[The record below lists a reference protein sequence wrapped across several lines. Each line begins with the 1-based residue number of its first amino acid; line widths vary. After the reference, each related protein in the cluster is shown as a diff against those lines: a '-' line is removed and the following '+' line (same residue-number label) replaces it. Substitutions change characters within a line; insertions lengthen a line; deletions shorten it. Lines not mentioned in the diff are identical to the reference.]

1 MKPLMPYQWTTAI
14 LGVLIAGAIFLLVR
28 RDSLRS
34 RYSVWWLLVAIV
46 IVIVGFFPEI
56 FNRIGLYLGVHYPPI
71 LIMTLSVGFVLV
83 KILAMD
89 LERSLQERKIRRL
102 TQRLAILEGLLQ
114 ERSPD
119 EKHQPDDA
127 INNA

>member
-1 MKPLMPYQWTTAI
+1 
-14 LGVLIAGAIFLLVR
+14 
-28 RDSLRS
+28 
-34 RYSVWWLLVAIV
+34 
-46 IVIVGFFPEI
+46 
-56 FNRIGLYLGVHYPPI
+56 
-71 LIMTLSVGFVLV
+71 MTLSVGFVLV

>member
-56 FNRIGLYLGVHYPPI
+56 FNRIGL
-71 LIMTLSVGFVLV
+71 
-83 KILAMD
+83 
-89 LERSLQERKIRRL
+89 
-102 TQRLAILEGLLQ
+102 
-114 ERSPD
+114 
-119 EKHQPDDA
+119 
-127 INNA
+127 